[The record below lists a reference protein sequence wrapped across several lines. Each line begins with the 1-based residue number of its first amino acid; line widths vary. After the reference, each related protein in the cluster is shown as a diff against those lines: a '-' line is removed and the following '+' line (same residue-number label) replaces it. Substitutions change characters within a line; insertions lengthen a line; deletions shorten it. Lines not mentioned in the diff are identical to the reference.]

1 MSNYGNSAPPPAGG
15 SYGASG
21 SYGGGGTPPNNQ
33 LVPAILATIFCC
45 LPLGVVAIV
54 KASSVNGK
62 WASGDHAGA
71 YADAEEAKKWVKW
84 SVIAGII
91 YVVLVLI
98 WAFLMGGLAAMSGS
112 SSSSM

>member
-1 MSNYGNSAPPPAGG
+1 MSDYGNAAPPPGGSSSAGG
-15 SYGASG
+15 GY
-21 SYGGGGTPPNNQ
+21 GGGTPPNNQ
-33 LVPAILATIFCC
+33 LVPAILATLFCC

-62 WASGDHAGA
+62 WSSGDHAGA

-84 SVIAGII
+84 SVIAGVI
-91 YVVLVLI
+91 YLVLVLA
-98 WAFLMGGLAAMSGS
+98 WFFLMGGLAVMSGS